1 MRKKLVGY
9 CLIVDKNGQQH
20 RFKSEKSSEIFKF
33 IGNRK
38 DIQEIPI
45 AWIEKR
51 R

>member
-1 MRKKLVGY
+1 MGKKLVGY

-20 RFKSEKSSEIFKF
+20 RFRTEKRSEMNKF

-38 DIQEIPI
+38 DIQEIQI